1 MSKQTNKPKAV
12 NPLLLVLIPAIA
24 TIIVAL
30 IGLLPIYVRP
40 NSEIPTSTIT
50 DSLYP
55 ANTLPPT
62 STETNIPQPTLLST
76 KNYPSAI
83 TTPSPS
89 CIRWDFND
97 GNLDGWE
104 VWRGI
109 KLSPG
114 KESLSGEITMSD
126 LGLLHMQLNIDTSSY
141 RFLLIRYRINADDY
155 LAQIHWH
162 TENNTKF
169 MGANYIDFGII
180 TDDDWHIAEI
190 DLNAKPSWA
199 DSKIV
204 QTFRLDPV
212 KDAKTGTFEY
222 DYIWLCE

>member
-1 MSKQTNKPKAV
+1 MSKKTNKPKAV

-30 IGLLPIYVRP
+30 IGLLPTYVRP
-40 NSEIPTSTIT
+40 ISEIPTSTKM
-50 DSLYP
+50 DSLNP

-62 STETNIPQPTLLST
+62 STETNTPQPTLLST
-76 KNYPSAI
+76 TKSPSAI
-83 TTPSPS
+83 ATPSSS
-89 CIRWDFND
+89 CIRWDFNG

-109 KLSPG
+109 KLNPG
-114 KESLSGEITMSD
+114 QESLGGEITLSD

-141 RFLLIRYRINADDY
+141 RFFLIRYRINADDH

-169 MGANYIDFGII
+169 TGANYIDFGII
-180 TDDDWHIAEI
+180 TDGDWHIAEI
-190 DLNAKPSWA
+190 DLNAKPGWSE
-199 DSKIV
+199 SKTV

-212 KDAKTGTFEY
+212 KDAKMGNFEY